1 MDELKQDLQY
11 AQAGLFSKRKTMQ
24 EALDYAKDIAKANGL
39 SEAHMTT
46 AIMVYH
52 NTLLSVIGEGIDLL
66 EKEAKA

>member
-1 MDELKQDLQY
+1 MDELKQNLIN

-24 EALDYAKDIAKANGL
+24 EALDYANDIAKANGL

-52 NTLLSVIGEGIDLL
+52 NTLLSAIIEDIEEL
-66 EKEAKA
+66 EAKV